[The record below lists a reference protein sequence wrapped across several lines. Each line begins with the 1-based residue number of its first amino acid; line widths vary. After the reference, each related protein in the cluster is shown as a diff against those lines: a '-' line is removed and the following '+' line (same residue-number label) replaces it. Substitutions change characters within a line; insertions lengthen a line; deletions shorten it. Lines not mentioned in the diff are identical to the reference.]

1 MSKLQLPNV
10 TLFLCD
16 CLNVDL
22 SIKVIEHCKRLCD
35 FGDVKFLTSLET
47 NYEHAVKILP
57 LNSLV
62 AYSIFMLTKSHEY
75 IETEK
80 MLVVQRDGFI
90 LNPKSW
96 DDSWLKLDYLGGLY
110 MQMDRVGSGGFS
122 LRSKKIMEDIS
133 KTIPEWDGTKEGA
146 DKIQSKLS
154 FYEDGELSLTPFSK
168 NYKIGTLED
177 AANFSQAGNRN
188 PKYYRDKSFG
198 FHRTWQPINFLTG
211 EIDSSDPTRDIAASY
226 DHEINTLL

>member
-35 FGDVKFLTSLET
+35 FGEVKFLTSLET
-47 NYEHAVKILP
+47 DYEHAVKIPP

-75 IETEK
+75 IDTDK

-90 LNPKSW
+90 LNPQSW
-96 DDSWLKLDYLGGLY
+96 QDAFNAFDMIGPIF
-110 MQMDRVGSGGFS
+110 MQYDKGSSGGFS
-122 LRSKKIMEDIS
+122 LRSKKIMQHAASIL
-133 KTIPEWDGTKEGA
+133 PEWDWTQSGA
-146 DKIQSKLS
+146 DKIQKRVGV
-154 FYEDGELSLTPFSK
+154 YEDGFLSFAQEFKHFNFP
-168 NYKIGTLED
+168 TLD
-177 AANFSQAGNRN
+177 QCADFASGGNRN
-188 PKYYRDKSFG
+188 PKYFRSQPFG
-198 FHRTWQPINFLTG
+198 FHRTFERICFQTG
-211 EIDSSDPTRDIAASY
+211 FVDSSDPTRDIAASY
-226 DHEINTLL
+226 DHEIESLL